1 MDVRRCLRPSFQFS
15 RTGMDRSSTKSVELN
30 RQSFRNEIGGDRV
43 SIVVSHIYYYLSVV
57 CQVATILL
65 RRESRQVQSELLSSV
80 KRVVFSWTIWTM
92 VDTIEARKRASHKE
106 IGIVGKKVVA
116 RARTKIDR
124 TVGPP
129 LSKNCAFHQRTTDL
143 FSFLAEKKEDN

>member
-15 RTGMDRSSTKSVELN
+15 RTGSIVD
-30 RQSFRNEIGGDRV
+30 EIGRAQSAIVSKRNWWRSGLDRGLA
-43 SIVVSHIYYYLSVV
+43 YL
-57 CQVATILL
+57 LL
-65 RRESRQVQSELLSSV
+65 PVRCLPGSDDSPPSRQVLRTFIFCKTSSIFV
-80 KRVVFSWTIWTM
+80 DDLD
-92 VDTIEARKRASHKE
+92 DTIEARKRASHKE

>member
-65 RRESRQVQSELLSSV
+65 RRESRQVLLTFIFCKTSSIFV
-80 KRVVFSWTIWTM
+80 DDLD
-92 VDTIEARKRASHKE
+92 DTIEARKRASHKE